1 MIILSAKDI
10 CKSYGTDVILDGISF
25 HVNKGDRIGIVGP
38 NGAGKSTLLKIL
50 TGEMSKDS
58 GDIFMAADTQ
68 IGYLR
73 QIDNFHSDKTVIEE
87 VNSIFEQ
94 FYKMERDMERMSQ
107 RISEIGENQDNEE
120 ELNKLL
126 ENYDRVQHEYG
137 EKGGYSYK
145 SEIRGM
151 LTSMAFPEEYYNKQ
165 IDMLSGGERTRLA
178 LCCMLLK
185 KPDLLF
191 LDEPTN
197 HLDIGT
203 LKWLEQYLKSYDG
216 TFIIVSH
223 DRYFLNQ
230 TVKRVFEVH
239 NHKMDIYEGNYT
251 QFAQKKKQKREDE
264 LRKYNAQQKEI
275 AKQEELIRRFK
286 ENGTEKL
293 AKRAK
298 SREKKLDRMEIIDR
312 PESEKGKMKIHFKE
326 NFQSGKDVVYAED
339 LAKSFGYGP
348 NKNHLFKNV
357 NLDIK
362 RGEKI
367 CILGPNGV
375 GKTTLLKM
383 LLGQMEPT
391 DGYIKIG
398 TNVEIGYYDQG
409 QRLLNDSLSVLEEV
423 HETYRLYTQQ
433 EIRSFLGRFMFKDDM
448 IYVPVGGLSGGEKAR
463 LSLLKLMMSGS
474 NLLIMDE
481 PTNHLDID
489 SKEVFEDA
497 LLDFPGTAIIV
508 SHDRYFLSK
517 VPDRIL
523 ELKPDGVTNYLGK
536 YDYYQEKKNQIESG
550 KKYLENLKAD
560 SLGQF
565 TALDL
570 SSQNGTKCKKNG
582 VEDSSSIQSGP
593 KLEDMLAKINDE
605 SSIIEDEK
613 IFEEARALLSS
624 QEERRLK
631 KELET
636 KRRRLEKEKQKLEEE
651 IEIMEE
657 ESSNLEEKM
666 CSPDIV
672 SDHGKLAELSIKLN
686 DLKDELQKKYEKW
699 LQYEE
704 V

>member
-10 CKSYGTDVILDGISF
+10 CKSYGTDVILEDVSF

-58 GDIFMAADTQ
+58 GDIYMAANTQ

-73 QIDNFHSDKTVIEE
+73 QIDTFHSDKTVIEE
-87 VNSIFEQ
+87 VNSIFEH
-94 FYKMERDMERMSQ
+94 FYKMEEDMEKMSQ
-107 RISEIGENQDNEE
+107 KISQLSEENASQE
-120 ELNKLL
+120 ELDKLL
-126 ENYDRVQHEYG
+126 ESYDRLQQEYG

-151 LTSMAFPEEYYNKQ
+151 LTSMAFPEEYYDKE
-165 IDMLSGGERTRLA
+165 IDLLSGGERTRLA

-251 QFAQKKKQKREDE
+251 QFAQKKKQRREEE

-298 SREKKLDRMEIIDR
+298 SREKKLEKMEIVDR

-348 NKNHLFKNV
+348 NKNHLFENV

-362 RGEKI
+362 RGEKV

-375 GKTTLLKM
+375 GKTTLLRM
-383 LLGQMEPT
+383 LMGQLEPT
-391 DGYIKIG
+391 EGYIKIG
-398 TNVEIGYYDQG
+398 TNVDIGYYDQG
-409 QRLLNDSLSVLEEV
+409 QRLLNDNLSVLEEV

-463 LSLLKLMMSGS
+463 LSLLKLMMSGA

-481 PTNHLDID
+481 PTNHLDIE

-497 LLDFPGTAIIV
+497 LMEFPGTAIIV

-517 VPDRIL
+517 VPDRII
-523 ELKPDGVTNYLGK
+523 ELKPDGVTGYLGK

-550 KKYLENLKAD
+550 QKYLNQLNIDKSGKVQTVE
-560 SLGQF
+560 
-565 TALDL
+565 TPEI
-570 SSQNGTKCKKNG
+570 KKG
-582 VEDSSSIQSGP
+582 SSI
-593 KLEDMLAKINDE
+593 K
-605 SSIIEDEK
+605 EDEK
-613 IFEEARALLSS
+613 ILEEAKSTLSS
-624 QEERRLK
+624 QEERKLK
-631 KELET
+631 KELEA
-636 KRRRLEKEKQKLEEE
+636 KKRRLEKEKQKLEDE
-651 IEIMEE
+651 IEQLEE
-657 ESSNLEEKM
+657 ESSNIEELM
-666 CSPDIV
+666 CTQEV
-672 SDHGKLAELSIKLN
+672 VTDHEKLSELSLKLN
-686 DLKDELQKKYEKW
+686 DIKDELQKKYEKW

>member
-10 CKSYGTDVILDGISF
+10 CKSYGTDVILEDVSF

-87 VNSIFEQ
+87 VNGIFEH
-94 FYKMERDMERMSQ
+94 FYKMEEDMEKMSQ
-107 RISEIGENQDNEE
+107 RISDLGAKDGSEE
-120 ELNKLL
+120 ELEKLL
-126 ENYDRVQHEYG
+126 ESYDRLQQEYG

-151 LTSMAFPEEYYNKQ
+151 LTSMAFPEEYYDKQ
-165 IDMLSGGERTRLA
+165 IEMLSGGERTRLA
-178 LCCMLLK
+178 LCCMLLR

-203 LKWLEQYLKSYDG
+203 LKWLEQYLKGYDG

-251 QFAQKKKQKREDE
+251 QFAEKKKQKREDE

-275 AKQEELIRRFK
+275 AKQEDLVRRFK
-286 ENGTEKL
+286 ERGTEKL

-298 SREKKLDRMEIIDR
+298 SREKKLEKMEIIDR

-339 LAKSFGYGP
+339 LEKSFGYGA
-348 NKNHLFKNV
+348 NKNHLFENV

-362 RGEKI
+362 RGEKV

-383 LLGQMEPT
+383 LMGQTEPSG
-391 DGYIKIG
+391 GYIKIG
-398 TNVEIGYYDQG
+398 TNVDIGYYDQG

-423 HETYRLYTQQ
+423 HETFRLYTQQ

-463 LSLLKLMMSGS
+463 LSLLKLMMSGA

-523 ELKPDGVTNYLGK
+523 ELKPDGMVSYLGK

-550 KKYLENLKAD
+550 KKYLDQL
-560 SLGQF
+560 
-565 TALDL
+565 TLDK
-570 SSQNGTKCKKNG
+570 SGKVQTTQTEEAPVIG
-582 VEDSSSIQSGP
+582 EDSS
-593 KLEDMLAKINDE
+593 LEEDAKILE
-605 SSIIEDEK
+605 QAKSS
-613 IFEEARALLSS
+613 LSS

-636 KRRRLEKEKQKLEEE
+636 KRRRLEKEKQQLEED
-651 IEIMEE
+651 IEKMEE
-657 ESSNLEEKM
+657 ESAELEEKM
-666 CSPDIV
+666 CSPEIV
-672 SDHGKLAELSIKLN
+672 TDHAKLAELSVQLN
-686 DLKDELQKKYEKW
+686 ELKDELQKKYEKW